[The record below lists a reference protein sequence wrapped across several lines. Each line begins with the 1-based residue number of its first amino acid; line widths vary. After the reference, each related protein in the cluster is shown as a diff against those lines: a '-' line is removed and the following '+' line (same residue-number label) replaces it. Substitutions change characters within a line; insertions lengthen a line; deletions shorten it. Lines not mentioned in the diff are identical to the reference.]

1 MEHLNMKK
9 TYQSR
14 IIKFFSN
21 LSALTLM
28 GTLLLFNVPAA
39 AQDISWTLMP
49 GSMSD
54 VGIGAGV
61 LWGVDSGGKIWRWKS
76 STNTWTE
83 MPSAGFASRVSVDDR
98 GNAWVV
104 NRDGDVLKWSGSA
117 FERKASMPKDSK
129 NLKRPFSDIGIGAN
143 GEVWAVA
150 KFDKQSDSSGVAG
163 SWAVWTGNTWSQ
175 ALNGEPR
182 SVSVDPQGV
191 AWTVDVKGYI
201 SKWDGQ
207 KAIMVS
213 GNARAID
220 VAACPNGDAFIV
232 GTDKAPY
239 KWNGASW
246 DKKAGANL
254 MNIACDAQG
263 KLYATSTSQQVFVG
277 IMTTP
282 AASAAALNKAQ
293 ADAALAAQEK
303 AKSDAALAVA
313 QAKIQADAAAAAA
326 LAKAKS
332 DAAFAVAQAKIQADA
347 AAAAAQAK
355 IQADAAAAVVLAQYK
370 ARVKAEAD
378 AADAAALAKTLAAS
392 VAKLKAEAAAA
403 PFMGCQQMS
412 NTLGFSDGV
421 SFASANALYQ
431 QQWILNNC
439 HTKPQVV
446 APIAAPAPAVS
457 LAAARASAEAN
468 NAAICTKNQKAY
480 LANEEIVANNKG
492 NEIQVKIKAAEDEKV
507 SRDKKTYIDYAPNP
521 KFDKSANEYQA
532 NQLRLVLAN
541 NQKGAQDKIRALTD
555 EQTTWTRLHEER
567 IKKWMDDSRYDKK
580 ICP

>member
-1 MEHLNMKK
+1 
-9 TYQSR
+9 
-14 IIKFFSN
+14 
-21 LSALTLM
+21 M

-83 MPSAGFASRVSVDDR
+83 MPSAGFASRVSVDEN
-98 GNAWVV
+98 GYAWVV
-104 NRDGDVLKWSGSA
+104 NTDGDVLKWSGSA
-117 FERKASMPKDSK
+117 FVRKASMPKDSK
-129 NLKRPFSDIGIGAN
+129 NLKRPFSDIGIGVN

-163 SWAVWTGNTWSQ
+163 SWAVWTGSTWSQ

-182 SVSVDPQGV
+182 SVSVDPKGV

-207 KAIMVS
+207 KAVMVS

-313 QAKIQADAAAAAA
+313 QAKIQAEAAAAAA

-392 VAKLKAEAAAA
+392 VAQLKAQAAAA

-431 QQWILNNC
+431 QQWILYNC

-446 APIAAPAPAVS
+446 APIAAPSPAPAPAVS
-457 LAAARASAEAN
+457 LAAARASAEAY
-468 NAAICTKNQKAY
+468 NAAICTKNQTAY
-480 LANEEIVANNKG
+480 LANEEIVAKNKG
-492 NEIQVKIKAAEDEKV
+492 NEIQVKIKAVEDEKV

-521 KFDKSANEYQA
+521 KFDKSASDYQA
-532 NQLRLVLAN
+532 NQLRVVLAN
-541 NQKGAQDKIRALTD
+541 NQKGAQDKILVLTN
-555 EQTTWTRLHEER
+555 EQNAWTAQQKTKIENWL
-567 IKKWMDDSRYDKK
+567 KDSRYNKS